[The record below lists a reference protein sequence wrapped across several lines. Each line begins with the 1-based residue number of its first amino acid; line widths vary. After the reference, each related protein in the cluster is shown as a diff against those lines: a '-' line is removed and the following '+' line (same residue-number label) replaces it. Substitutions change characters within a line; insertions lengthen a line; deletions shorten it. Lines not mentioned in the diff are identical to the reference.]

1 MASASASKKEQRLQ
15 MFPNSPKPGASKPLR
30 EDRDFDE
37 TSILW
42 HAQKRERA
50 VERGQANS
58 ALFSNMQLN
67 AGIVGN
73 TATVLLNVQ
82 IDDSAMA
89 GIGSHMVRGTQA
101 ARKGRPVGETET
113 GTSRLTDGTIHGL
126 LQVLPH
132 LPAGPLRHR
141 QSLDAIKLPDRQLL
155 GHLESSRRSMLKWM
169 DAPKPWWKP
178 GRYAFATFKTPV
190 AAGSQNEDAFAC
202 PFAFCIRLNQH
213 TVVYVQ

>member
-30 EDRDFDE
+30 DDRDFDE

-58 ALFSNMQLN
+58 ALCSNMQLN

-89 GIGSHMVRGTQA
+89 GIGSHIWSGVL
-101 ARKGRPVGETET
+101 KPLGRAG
-113 GTSRLTDGTIHGL
+113 RLEKQRL
-126 LQVLPH
+126 E
-132 LPAGPLRHR
+132 PAGLRM
-141 QSLDAIKLPDRQLL
+141 
-155 GHLESSRRSMLKWM
+155 ERSMAYSGFFLIFQ
-169 DAPKPWWKP
+169 P
-178 GRYAFATFKTPV
+178 GPSDTARASTRSSFRT
-190 AAGSQNEDAFAC
+190 GSSSDISSHQGGVC
-202 PFAFCIRLNQH
+202 
-213 TVVYVQ
+213 